1 MPDDD
6 EVLRIADVCALF
18 GVHKTTLA
26 RWVRDDKIPYFK
38 TPGGHVRFRKH
49 QIELWMRRL

>member
-26 RWVRDDKIPYFK
+26 RWVRDEKIPYFK